1 MLTERKTMQVFKR
14 IIYFIL
20 VIIIY
25 CLVSFLNYHIFNFGL
40 ELFTFNHHFKLIMV
54 VIELLLI
61 NPIITYFICEKFP
74 YEVKAEEHNDVFL
87 DE

>member
-1 MLTERKTMQVFKR
+1 MQVFKR

-25 CLVSFLNYHIFNFGL
+25 CGVSCLNYEIFNFGL

-54 VIELLLI
+54 IAELLVI
-61 NPIITYFICEKFP
+61 NPIVTYFIAEKFP
-74 YEVKAEEHNDVFL
+74 YEVKVEEHNDVFL